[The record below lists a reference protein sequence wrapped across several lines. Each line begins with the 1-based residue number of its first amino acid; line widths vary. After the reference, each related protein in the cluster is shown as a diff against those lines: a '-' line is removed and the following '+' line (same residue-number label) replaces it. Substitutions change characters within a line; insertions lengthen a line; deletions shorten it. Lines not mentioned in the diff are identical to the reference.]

1 MEEHKDPKSS
11 KSSDVKPAPEALSIR
26 DAIKTDPD
34 MRRFIQILYNTAK
47 RLSEDP
53 ELYARLRQLV
63 AEQDARY
70 GRLPE
75 EEDSSPEQLDLF
87 TRG

>member
-1 MEEHKDPKSS
+1 MPINQSNCT
-11 KSSDVKPAPEALSIR
+11 PAIFDTRE
-26 DAIKTDPD
+26 AIKTDPD

-53 ELYARLRQLV
+53 ELYARFRQLV

-70 GRLPE
+70 GRLSKE
-75 EEDSSPEQLDLF
+75 EESSPEQLNLF
-87 TRG
+87 TRL